1 MKVKEKAEYLI
12 ESFKMDNTTEGE
24 SRAIRCALIA
34 IDEILDTGSL
44 QDYNCGF
51 LQLNTTHRLFW
62 ESVRK
67 EIEKL

>member
-34 IDEILDTGSL
+34 IDEIQEFIIKYDNHVP
-44 QDYNCGF
+44 DFKY
-51 LQLNTTHRLFW
+51 W